1 MSKFGLILTAI
12 ATVLT
17 ISSVN
22 ANEQIQNES
31 VSVIQNRIYDRFHE
45 IDLLFGYIPD
55 DDFYL
60 ASPLG
65 LSYTYHFNENIAWEV
80 IRAQAVINIDRD
92 LKETLRDDY
101 GVAPTEF
108 DKITS
113 MFHSNFIF
121 KPTYGKDAILNSSIL
136 NHEGYLLAGLGIFN
150 YQRAYSDGSESAET
164 ASSLSLG
171 IGRKYFINETYS
183 INLELRDYVTFKSS
197 GTENNLY
204 LGMSIGYRFNM
215 APRVNVRKKEADSI
229 YRYLKDDSEGLL
241 Q

>member
-1 MSKFGLILTAI
+1 MLKLVMILAGVT
-12 ATVLT
+12 TVLGMA
-17 ISSVN
+17 S
-22 ANEQIQNES
+22 AYADEQIQDES
-31 VSVIQNRIYDRFHE
+31 VSIIQNRIYDRFHE

-55 DDFYL
+55 DDFYQ
-60 ASPLG
+60 AYPLG

-80 IRAQAVINIDRD
+80 LRAQAVVNIDRD

-101 GVAPTEF
+101 GVGPTEF
-108 DKITS
+108 DQITS
-113 MFHSNFIF
+113 MLHSNFVF
-121 KPTYGKDAILNSSIL
+121 KPTYGKDAILNSGII
-136 NHEGYLLAGLGIFN
+136 NHESYLLAGLGVFN
-150 YQRAYSDGSESAET
+150 YQRSYGDGTESSESAG
-164 ASSLSLG
+164 SISLG

-183 INLELRDYVTFKSS
+183 INIELRDYISFKGS

-241 Q
+241 